1 MVCSPSQLASVDNGR
16 PAQGAAAQ
24 LRPAASEPALGGGDD
39 EDLARLYEEAR
50 PSPPPSPG
58 QWLVSWIERG

>member
-1 MVCSPSQLASVDNGR
+1 MAACVDGGR

-24 LRPAASEPALGGGDD
+24 PRPAASEPAPRGGGNDD
-39 EDLARLYEEAR
+39 DLARLFEEAR

-58 QWLVSWIERG
+58 QWLVSWIGRG

>member
-1 MVCSPSQLASVDNGR
+1 MACVDGGR
-16 PAQGAAAQ
+16 PALGAAAQ
-24 LRPAASEPALGGGDD
+24 LRPAASEPALGGGGDGD
-39 EDLARLYEEAR
+39 GDLSDLFEEAR